1 MKPSV
6 GRRRRRVA
14 KGSAARGSAPS
25 LPAARHRAFLAV
37 VCLACLAGAA
47 AVAAAPAL
55 ADLVGPPPTVS
66 PSPSPT
72 ASSAAPDTGGT
83 GGDGHATAWVAG
95 VGGGVAV
102 VAVGA
107 WLGLRKTAAQ
117 RAGAAQPAVSGKDPL
132 HSTGDE
138 P

>member
-14 KGSAARGSAPS
+14 SGSAASPS
-25 LPAARHRAFLAV
+25 TASPSVARHRAILAV
-37 VCLACLAGAA
+37 VCLACLAGGA
-47 AVAAAPAL
+47 AVATAPTF
-55 ADLVGPPPTVS
+55 ADSVGPPPTES

-72 ASSAAPDTGGT
+72 ASSAAPDAAGAGG
-83 GGDGHATAWVAG
+83 GHETAWVAG

-107 WLGLRKTAAQ
+107 WLGLRKTAGRRPAEAQ
-117 RAGAAQPAVSGKDPL
+117 TADSGPDMPD
-132 HSTGDE
+132 SAGDE